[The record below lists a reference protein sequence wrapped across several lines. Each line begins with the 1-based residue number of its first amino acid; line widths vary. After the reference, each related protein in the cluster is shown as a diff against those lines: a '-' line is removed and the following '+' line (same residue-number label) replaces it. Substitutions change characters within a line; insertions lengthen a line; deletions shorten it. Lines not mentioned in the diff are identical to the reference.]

1 MRILAAIN
9 SAVVDM
15 FHMFFAP
22 VQEGQDRDTASDW
35 PLWARAVVGWSC
47 IALLLGSFALWG

>member
-35 PLWARAVVGWSC
+35 PLWARAATGWAF
-47 IALLLGSFALWG
+47 IALFIGAFLAWG